1 MPTQHSDQNNS
12 PWDDRALALA
22 GIFQSSLLAQ
32 QLATSGHLSQG
43 DLHTAIHSLFEQN
56 PAKTSDVYGDTTK
69 VLSGLTLFRDT
80 LKRVDS
86 PHGNDIVR
94 YVMGMVHLQK
104 KLMKQPDMLN
114 TIGKRIEQAQR
125 QAALFDTTHENVV
138 ASLADI
144 YTSTISTFS
153 FRIQVNG
160 DYHYLQQTRIANQ
173 IRVLLFAGIRSSILW
188 RQVGGSRL
196 QVILQRKPL
205 IRSADKLIK
214 QAKEQQLQL

>member
-1 MPTQHSDQNNS
+1 MSTQQHPDKNHS
-12 PWDDRALALA
+12 PWDDRTLALA
-22 GIFQSSLLAQ
+22 GMFQSSLLVQ
-32 QLATSGHLSQG
+32 DLATSGHVNQG
-43 DLHTAIHSLFEQN
+43 NLHTAIHSLFEQN
-56 PAKTSDVYGDTTK
+56 PAIISDVYGDNTK
-69 VLSGLTLFRDT
+69 ILAGLTQLCDT
-80 LKRVDS
+80 LKRVNT
-86 PHGNDIVR
+86 PNGNDIVR

-104 KLMKQPDMLN
+104 KLMKQPDMLS

-125 QAALFDTTHENVV
+125 QAELFDPTHENVV

-160 DYHYLQQTRIANQ
+160 DYNYLQQTRIANQ

-196 QVILQRKPL
+196 QVILQRKQL
-205 IRSADKLIK
+205 ISSAEALIK
-214 QAKEQQLQL
+214 QVKEQQLQ